1 MISNRDCELDY
12 KSLQNFS
19 PSIQDLMYKISAK
32 KPRNRLTAKESLNHK
47 LFKELG
53 LVQEE
58 TDIQQSTS
66 TNRHKKKEQLEEL
79 YTSAK
84 EEKKKYKRMDIPS
97 LDLDK
102 LKHYNTTKT
111 NQTQNIINKK
121 EVLSDRESVKPI
133 YVKDKFPNHI
143 YANHQRS
150 IKEMSSNEAHQNKKF
165 GWSMTGR
172 GIFND
177 HGMYD
182 SNQKSSAKRQY
193 QSTDRTGL
201 LKDNDPNLQLYAHK
215 KNVSYVEGNNNNG
228 NLLQNERRGWAK
240 DQHLKRFGSI
250 GVNDKKELEN
260 SLTPGQ
266 HTRGLSILNKDKNN
280 FVRDV
285 SERVKREPIL
295 QYNEIKLYQQE
306 PINQE
311 YNMVSDDSQN
321 ITKMKSVEL
330 IKSPKSFDIKEN
342 ISIVKQDTLEEQMTP
357 KTGTLKHLKRRTAKQ
372 KKNDTSIK
380 KSEKN
385 KKKTHHSNFSSKF
398 EKPYENKKPK
408 QNSIEKIENKNKK
421 NKKISSSQN
430 KQKKT
435 KKTDKIKKT
444 NGKDQIA
451 LSSLYSDNNQNKSKK
466 KTKKGT
472 RTNSTVGKDK
482 PSKKIKN
489 LNLKN
494 KISQQNL
501 SESNER
507 KRYMSVN
514 ASGKNPLL
522 ESEFELGFNPRKTLN
537 PIKSNQLSK
546 NTSSP
551 LDVEKTNLFSYKS
564 GDIKKANL
572 YGSNTERPSLYQR
585 PMSQASSESE
595 ENKQG
600 KYKNLYSGRHEKNI
614 LQFNPDQNKLKE
626 SEQFEI
632 GSSDEGDALNN
643 IGKLMDITQN
653 KSDENDK
660 NGASK
665 NIDFTYS
672 DSKPHLKSSIRK
684 NKNSHKLN
692 PINEITKLNAS
703 VFKEGSFSKLGR
715 LTSSEI
721 PLTSRSP
728 ISSNHF
734 EIDTHFKGLKKNG
747 YNNNQKRDPLEIMKE
762 RSKKE
767 QLRIQE
773 IEEWKRKH
781 RHLKNKL
788 SSGKIPPNLFKHI
801 DPKSLTSSYSGK
813 ESLVNYYQKTK
824 FKHKPS
830 DGINTGQMNL
840 KNFSSNTQMYNY
852 GINNHN
858 NLNFSKNKFSMKQK
872 SFLLSNKQDLQSN
885 KSKEHVMPE
894 ISKQS
899 NHNKKQIL

>member
-1 MISNRDCELDY
+1 MNMISNRDCELDY
-12 KSLQNFS
+12 SSLKKFNS
-19 PSIQDLMYKISAK
+19 SIQDLIFKISAK

-53 LVQEE
+53 LIQEE
-58 TDIQQSTS
+58 KEPQPSNDSMKT
-66 TNRHKKKEQLEEL
+66 KKKEQLEEL
-79 YTSAK
+79 YKNSK
-84 EEKKKYKRMDIPS
+84 EEKKKIKKLEIPS
-97 LDLDK
+97 LDLDQ
-102 LKHYNTTKT
+102 LKQYNTAKS
-111 NQTQNIINKK
+111 NQTKNIMSNK
-121 EVLSDRESVKPI
+121 EILSDRESSKPI
-133 YVKDKFPNHI
+133 YIKDKFPNHI

-172 GIFND
+172 GIFKD
-177 HGMYD
+177 HGLFD

-193 QSTDRTGL
+193 QSTDRTNL

-215 KNVSYVEGNNNNG
+215 KNTSYVEKGNIG
-228 NLLQNERRGWAK
+228 NLFQNERRTWTK
-240 DQHLKRFGSI
+240 DQNVKRFGSI
-250 GVNDKKELEN
+250 GVNEKKELEN

-295 QYNEIKLYQQE
+295 QYNDIKLYQQE

-321 ITKMKSVEL
+321 LLKMKSVD
-330 IKSPKSFDIKEN
+330 IVKSAKSFDTKDETNLGNQN
-342 ISIVKQDTLEEQMTP
+342 IIEEQLTP
-357 KTGTLKHLKRRTAKQ
+357 KTGTLKHLKRRTVKQ

-380 KSEKN
+380 KNEKN
-385 KKKTHHSNFSSKF
+385 KKKNHHSNFSSKLD
-398 EKPYENKKPK
+398 KTYENKKPK
-408 QNSIEKIENKNKK
+408 QNSIDKIETKNKK
-421 NKKISSSQN
+421 SKKISSSQN

-435 KKTDKIKKT
+435 KKNDKVKKGT
-444 NGKDQIA
+444 TKDQIA
-451 LSSLYSDNNQNKSKK
+451 LSSLYSDTNRNKSKK

-472 RTNSTVGKDK
+472 RTTSTIGKDK
-482 PSKKIKN
+482 PSKKVKN

-501 SESNER
+501 SESKER

-522 ESEFELGFNPRKTLN
+522 ESEFDGDFNPRKTLN
-537 PIKSNQLSK
+537 PIPSNHLSK
-546 NTSSP
+546 NTPSP
-551 LDVEKTNLFSYKS
+551 LDVEKTELFSYKS
-564 GDIKKANL
+564 GNIKKANL

-632 GSSDEGDALNN
+632 ISSDEGDALNN
-643 IGKLMDITQN
+643 IEKLMDITAN
-653 KSDENDK
+653 KSQDNDN

-672 DSKPHLKSSIRK
+672 DQKPNILSSIRK

-692 PINEITKLNAS
+692 PIKEITKLNAS
-703 VFKEGSFSKLGR
+703 VFKEGNFSKLGR

-728 ISSNHF
+728 IATNHF
-734 EIDTHFKGLKKNG
+734 DVDTHLKGLKKNMS
-747 YNNNQKRDPLEIMKE
+747 NNIKRDPLEIMKE

-767 QLRIQE
+767 QSRIQE
-773 IEEWKRKH
+773 IEEWKRKN

-788 SSGKIPPNLFKHI
+788 SSGKIPQNLFKHI

-813 ESLVNYYQKTK
+813 ESLINYYQKTK
-824 FKHKPS
+824 LKNKPS
-830 DGINTGQMNL
+830 DGINSGQMNL

-852 GINNHN
+852 GINSHN

-885 KSKEHVMPE
+885 KSKEHIMPE

-899 NHNKKQIL
+899 NHNKKPIL